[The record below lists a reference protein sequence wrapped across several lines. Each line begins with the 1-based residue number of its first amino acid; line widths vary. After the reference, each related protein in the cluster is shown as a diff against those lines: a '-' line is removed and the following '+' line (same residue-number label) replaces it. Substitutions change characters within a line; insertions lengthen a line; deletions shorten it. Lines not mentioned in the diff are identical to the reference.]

1 MCEGVDSRIDTLL
14 HQKRGE
20 VREREREER
29 TQVASLTERAEGLGS
44 SRACPSFHS

>member
-20 VREREREER
+20 VREREER
-29 TQVASLTERAEGLGS
+29 IQVASLTEGAEGLGS